1 MNDCVEDAGIF
12 GEKVVFHGMADLV
25 AFGRPFI
32 SNPDLVERFRHG
44 WPLAE
49 PAAMAAWYAPT
60 GAAGYTDFPA
70 FAPG

>member
-1 MNDCVEDAGIF
+1 VI
-12 GEKVVFHGMADLV
+12 
-25 AFGRPFI
+25 
-32 SNPDLVERFRHG
+32 VERFRHG